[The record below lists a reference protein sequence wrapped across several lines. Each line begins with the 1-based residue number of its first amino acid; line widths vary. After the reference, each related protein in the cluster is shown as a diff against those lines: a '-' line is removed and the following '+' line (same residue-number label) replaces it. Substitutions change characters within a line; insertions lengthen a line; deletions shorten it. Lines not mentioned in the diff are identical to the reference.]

1 MMGPINLTNINLSLS
16 LSPVRCP
23 LTLTE
28 EQKLKNYQDH
38 RSKRI
43 RKNCHPHPPPPQ
55 KKKHQTRGTLSHI
68 LMWVLVLVE

>member
-1 MMGPINLTNINLSLS
+1 MMGSINLTNINLSLS
-16 LSPVRCP
+16 LSPVRRP

-43 RKNCHPHPPPPQ
+43 RK
-55 KKKHQTRGTLSHI
+55 RSEERRVGRV
-68 LMWVLVLVE
+68 LMSV

>member
-43 RKNCHPHPPPPQ
+43 RKN
-55 KKKHQTRGTLSHI
+55 
-68 LMWVLVLVE
+68 